1 MLTVTLVVS
10 LICGVVLCFF
20 GYRLFRIAMTLAGFV
35 LGAGIGYFIYG
46 LAGSYLPSADNGL
59 WVLLFMGVGGILM
72 GLLSYRI
79 FKAALF
85 YISMFFTAFII
96 LKTFLL
102 TLGSGIGVAAFFMVL
117 IGKTKIGGIADSITN
132 VSVSNNGTVGTAVAD
147 ALSKLPGSTPMEN
160 FWIIVGIALVA
171 GAIVGG
177 IVCVM
182 QKPAIIVITASFGG
196 ILISQAVVSLLQD
209 LAISDNSAQTIINS
223 FAGGNGQPTLSVLVA
238 VAFIVVGIIVQFKTA
253 AKKSRNN

>member
-1 MLTVTLVVS
+1 
-10 LICGVVLCFF
+10 
-20 GYRLFRIAMTLAGFV
+20 MTLAGFV

-59 WVLLFMGVGGILM
+59 WVLAFMGVGGILL
-72 GLLSYRI
+72 GTLSYRI

-85 YISMFFTAFII
+85 YTTMSLTAFIV

-102 TLGSGIGVAAFFMVL
+102 TLGSGVGVAAFFMVL
-117 IGKTKIGGIADSITN
+117 LGNTTVGGIGDTIT
-132 VSVSNNGTVGTAVAD
+132 SVPISNNGTVGTAVAD
-147 ALSKLPGSTPMEN
+147 ALTKLPGSTPTEN

-177 IVCVM
+177 IVCLL

-209 LAISDNSAQTIINS
+209 LAVSDNSAQTIINS
-223 FAGGNGQPTLSVLVA
+223 YAGGNGQPTLSVLVA
-238 VAFIVVGIIVQFKTA
+238 LAFIVVGTIVQFKTG
-253 AKKSRNN
+253 KK